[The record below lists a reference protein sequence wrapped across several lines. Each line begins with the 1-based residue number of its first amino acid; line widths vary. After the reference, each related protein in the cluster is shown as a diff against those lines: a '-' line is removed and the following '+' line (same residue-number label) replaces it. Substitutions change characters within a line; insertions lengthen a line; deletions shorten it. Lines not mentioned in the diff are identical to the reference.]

1 MAKSIHFSSSLYS
14 VEAVQKSAQDY
25 ASVAEF
31 SISVTESGVDVS
43 IENIHPAYKEI
54 LVDHFCNHV
63 LNETIILR
71 RQKDGGEL

>member
-1 MAKSIHFSSSLYS
+1 MAKSIHFSASLYS
-14 VEAVQKSAQDY
+14 AEAVQKSAQDY
-25 ASVAEF
+25 AAIAQF
-31 SISVTESGVDVS
+31 SLHTTESGVDVT
-43 IENIHPAYKEI
+43 IENIHPAYQEI

>member
-25 ASVAEF
+25 AAVAQF
-31 SISVTESGVDVS
+31 KLNITESGVDVT
-43 IENIHPAYKEI
+43 IDQIHPAYKEI
-54 LVDHFCNHV
+54 LLDHFCNHV

>member
-14 VEAVQKSAQDY
+14 VEAVKKSAQDY
-25 ASVAEF
+25 AAIAQF
-31 SISVTESGVDVS
+31 YLDVTDGGVDVT
-43 IENIHPAYKEI
+43 IDNIHPAYKDI